1 MSVGFKMIFAT
12 STSQTTNKMNQIIRD
27 IIDSFKNIVGR
38 GGKCPCPS
46 NLDTLK
52 NEC

>member
-12 STSQTTNKMNQIIRD
+12 STSQKTNKMNQINRD
-27 IIDSFKNIVGR
+27 IIDNFKNIVGR